1 MDLRAV
7 VILAVFPGEKDNPG
21 FLDLSIMWDKDK
33 AETLK
38 GSSLVARLLD

>member
-7 VILAVFPGEKDNPG
+7 VILAVFPGERDNPG
-21 FLDLSIMWDKDK
+21 FLDPLIVWDGDK

-38 GSSLVARLLD
+38 GLSLA